1 MTRTRKPFG
10 RPIFFLFSFILLL
23 ALLVPAAEAEEKI
36 LNFHSDVT
44 VNEDA
49 SLLVKETIRV
59 ISEGQKI
66 KHGIFRDFPLKY
78 DEGTGKIIKVG
89 FHVVEVK
96 RAGLMNSERL
106 NRTTE

>member
-1 MTRTRKPFG
+1 MA
-10 RPIFFLFSFILLL
+10 FF
-23 ALLVPAAEAEEKI
+23 VPAAKADEKI

-44 VNEDA
+44 VTEDA

-66 KHGIFRDFPLKY
+66 KHGIFRDFPVKY
-78 DEGTGKIIKVG
+78 KEGTGKIIKVC

-106 NRTTE
+106 NRTME